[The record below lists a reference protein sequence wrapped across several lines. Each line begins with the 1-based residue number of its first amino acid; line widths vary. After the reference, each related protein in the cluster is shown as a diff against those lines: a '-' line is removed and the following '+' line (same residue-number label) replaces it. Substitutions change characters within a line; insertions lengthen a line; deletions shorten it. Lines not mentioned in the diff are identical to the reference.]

1 MARRAVFN
9 GFIAAGIVGDVAA
22 DHAAVGTGRVPG
34 IEEAVFGSFTL
45 QVPVMTPVWQTAYI
59 LSASNLRI

>member
-22 DHAAVGTGRVPG
+22 DHAAVGTGRSP
-34 IEEAVFGSFTL
+34 A
-45 QVPVMTPVWQTAYI
+45 
-59 LSASNLRI
+59 